1 MPVIIRTPM
10 SEDAPFGE
18 EDARFWD
25 WVAAILIMTV
35 VIGVVVA
42 VVIAMA

>member
-1 MPVIIRTPM
+1 MPVVIRTPM

-25 WVAAILIMTV
+25 WVAAVLI
-35 VIGVVVA
+35 VVVLIGIA
-42 VVIAMA
+42 VAAITATA